1 MLKKIVFLLLFV
13 LSINM
18 GYTQNNVIKLSSIS
32 TSNPYNPSFFE
43 FERSSFAA
51 SYEYANWNHS
61 SLELLIM
68 YARSISDFASG
79 LPIPVSGLGTE
90 LKWRYYFQTN
100 PNFITYA
107 PYGWYAAPTVG
118 YTQMSGKNALYDKS
132 QLIQVPNPNSPTGFD
147 VVVNPIPIGEVKHEL
162 NYIPVG
168 ILAGYHFIMEEYEYG
183 VTFDFGIGVNYI
195 AAPNFKEER
204 IDTTG
209 KGGIY
214 NFDATVQELNQI
226 IPKLHFSIGFAF

>member
-61 SLELLIM
+61 TLEGLIM
-68 YARSISDFASG
+68 YCRSISYHYTG
-79 LPIPVSGLGTE
+79 LPIPVSGPGVE

-118 YTQMSGKNALYDKS
+118 YSQMSGTNTIYDQTFK
-132 QLIQVPNPNSPTGFD
+132 D
-147 VVVNPIPIGEVKHEL
+147 VLNPITNLWEKVLDPTPIGDIKHQL
-162 NYIPVG
+162 SYIPVG
-168 ILAGYHFIMEEYEYG
+168 VLAGYHFIMEEYEYG

-195 AAPNFKEER
+195 AAPSFKEKR

-214 NFDATVQELNQI
+214 LYDETVPKLNVV